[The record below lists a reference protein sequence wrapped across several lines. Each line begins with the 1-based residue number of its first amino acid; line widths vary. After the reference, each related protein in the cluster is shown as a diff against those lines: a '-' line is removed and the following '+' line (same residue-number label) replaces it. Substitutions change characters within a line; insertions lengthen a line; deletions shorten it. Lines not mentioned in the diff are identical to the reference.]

1 VSREAESPTLRCY
14 INPGL
19 REVLPEQEDAAFL
32 ARLDQAVKDRL
43 GPQAGALLDYS
54 RLRLP
59 EPAWPHRF
67 EMPGGAPWA
76 DPRNADL
83 AQEVVIQAFNRLFC

>member
-1 VSREAESPTLRCY
+1 VNPEAEAPILRCY
-14 INPGL
+14 ITPGL
-19 REVLPEQEDAAFL
+19 REVLPEPEDAAFL
-32 ARLDQAVKDRL
+32 ARLDRAVKDRL
-43 GPQAGALLDYS
+43 GPRAGALLDYS
-54 RLRLP
+54 RLQVP

-67 EMPGGAPWA
+67 ELPGGASWE